1 MKVYATMPPTNTRCN
16 LVTTLHLVVC
26 EHSSSTNAFTVLCTA
41 QVCRL
46 LHTERSSA
54 NFEGIQTL
62 RAVLRH
68 FVRTV
73 QGLSSMTDWVTQF
86 ESI

>member
-1 MKVYATMPPTNTRCN
+1 MKVYATVPPTNTRCS
-16 LVTTLHLVVC
+16 LVTTLQLVVC

-41 QVCRL
+41 QVCL

-68 FVRTV
+68 FVRT
-73 QGLSSMTDWVTQF
+73 GFIKHD
-86 ESI
+86 